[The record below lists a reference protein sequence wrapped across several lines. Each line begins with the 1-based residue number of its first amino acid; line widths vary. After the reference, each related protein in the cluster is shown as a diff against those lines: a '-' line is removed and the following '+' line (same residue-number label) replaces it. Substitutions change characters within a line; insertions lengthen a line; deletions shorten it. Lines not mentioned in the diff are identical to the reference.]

1 MFFKNRG
8 AILMKFKYDYLN
20 KKRNL
25 CIAFLCFSILVS
37 VYIGAV
43 LLNASAVF
51 IIPVIVLFA
60 LAAIHYSKKG
70 ILVDLQKRI
79 IVVRDD
85 TGRNVFSFDKIRR
98 VSMVEINKT
107 NKGFKKKISLFLL
120 GAKEEIE
127 MWDYVYNYGKVYH
140 IVFEVEDDYGGYFV
154 YKSYFGWMYKERSKE
169 RVKMT
174 EKRLHDFIDGIN
186 QLVIRR

>member
-1 MFFKNRG
+1 
-8 AILMKFKYDYLN
+8 MKFKYDYLN

-25 CIAFLCFSILVS
+25 CIVFLCFSILVS

-51 IIPVIVLFA
+51 IIPVIVLLA

>member
-1 MFFKNRG
+1 
-8 AILMKFKYDYLN
+8 
-20 KKRNL
+20 
-25 CIAFLCFSILVS
+25 
-37 VYIGAV
+37 
-43 LLNASAVF
+43 
-51 IIPVIVLFA
+51 
-60 LAAIHYSKKG
+60 
-70 ILVDLQKRI
+70 
-79 IVVRDD
+79 
-85 TGRNVFSFDKIRR
+85 
-98 VSMVEINKT
+98 MVEINKA

-127 MWDYVYNYGKVYH
+127 TWDYVYNYGKVYH

>member
-1 MFFKNRG
+1 
-8 AILMKFKYDYLN
+8 MKFKYDYLN

-25 CIAFLCFSILVS
+25 CIVFLCFSTLVS

-43 LLNASAVF
+43 LLNASAVC

-107 NKGFKKKISLFLL
+107 NKGFKKRIYLFLL

-140 IVFEVEDDYGGYFV
+140 VVFEVEDDYGGYFV